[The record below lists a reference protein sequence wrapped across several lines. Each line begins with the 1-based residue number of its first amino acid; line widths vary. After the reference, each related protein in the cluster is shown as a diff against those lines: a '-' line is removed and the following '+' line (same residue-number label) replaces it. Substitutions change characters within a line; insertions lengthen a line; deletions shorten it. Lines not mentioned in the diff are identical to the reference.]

1 MEETLREYQKI
12 GAQWLASKH
21 CALLGD
27 VPRLG
32 KTAQAITACDMIGAR
47 KVLVLCPAIARFQ
60 WESEFKKFST
70 LGRTWD
76 VVLSSKKPTGTAD
89 GVICSYDLAIR
100 SAVATSLLS
109 RRWDCIITDEGH
121 YLNNRGS
128 QRTKLVYGKLA
139 RKTARL
145 WSLTGSPMRQSAADL
160 WPFFRAA
167 GLYTGDY
174 WDFLNEYILTEQ
186 TPFGMN
192 IIGHNPE
199 RLPDLK
205 AMIDRAML
213 RRTLEDVLTELPV
226 FNVTTHVVEASI
238 VNARR
243 WYPDVLLRRQT
254 EESLLREVATELQ
267 HLESFVE
274 LAGEGSDM
282 AADGLKGLQGHNT
295 EKSRKYVGLQKAPS
309 VAKIVSEELQAGEYQ
324 KIVLFAWHRDVVECL
339 RLELKDWH
347 PETLYGGMRVF
358 ARENAISKFR
368 KDPRCKV
375 IICNL
380 TAAGVAIDLSVANHV
395 GFVEASYVPEDNTQ
409 ACMRVYKYGQTKP
422 VFVRFFSLQHSVDEK
437 IARILRRKT
446 KALVEAFGTPATPD
460 HEVYDPFAE

>member
-1 MEETLREYQKI
+1 MSETLREYQKI
-12 GAQWLASKH
+12 GALWLASKN

-32 KTAQAITACDMIGAR
+32 KTAQAITACDLIGAR

-70 LGRTWD
+70 IGRKWA
-76 VVLSSKKPTGTAD
+76 VVLSSRERIGTAD

-100 SAVATSLLS
+100 NSIATGLLS
-109 RRWDCIITDEGH
+109 TRWDCVITDEGH

-128 QRTKLVYGKLA
+128 QRTRLVYGKLA

-167 GLYTGDY
+167 GLFTGDY
-174 WDFLNEYILTEQ
+174 WDFIEEFITTEQ
-186 TPFGMN
+186 TPFGIN
-192 IIGHNPE
+192 ITGHKPE
-199 RLPDLK
+199 RIPELRTLL
-205 AMIDRAML
+205 DRVML
-213 RRTLEDVLTELPV
+213 RRTLEDVLLQLPK
-226 FNVTTHVVEASI
+226 FDVTTTVVEAAP

-243 WYPDVLLRRQT
+243 WFPDVLLRRQT
-254 EESLLREVATELQ
+254 EESLLRDVATEIQ
-267 HLESFVE
+267 HLESYVE
-274 LAGEGSDM
+274 LTGQDSDM
-282 AADGLKGLQGHNT
+282 AADGLKGMQGVKT

-309 VAKIVSEELQAGEYQ
+309 VAKIVSEELQAEEYQ

-339 RLELKDWH
+339 RIELKDWH

-358 ARENAISKFR
+358 ARENAIKKFQ

-409 ACMRVYKYGQTKP
+409 ACMRVYKYGQEKP
-422 VFVRFFSLQHSVDEK
+422 VFARFFSLQHSVDDK

-446 KALVEAFGTPATPD
+446 KALIEAFGTPAKPD
-460 HEVYDPFAE
+460 NEVYDPFAE